1 MHPDAPFPPPFAG
14 LPHHIPPQPPP
25 QSPHLVAVPQDE
37 AGHTHAWTP
46 GLPGGIRCLG
56 CGWSLRA
63 VLARAQ
69 AREEAAPCSPSC

>member
-1 MHPDAPFPPPFAG
+1 MHPDL
-14 LPHHIPPQPPP
+14 LPRWRSVPRWITPQPPAQAP
-25 QSPHLVAVPQDE
+25 LVLATPPED

-56 CGWSLRA
+56 CGWTLRA

-69 AREEAAPCSPSC
+69 VQQESALCSPPF